1 MRNQLVSYRRN
12 QIDGAKP
19 AQILV
24 LLFQTAV
31 QRARTA
37 ILCCE
42 QSKDKER
49 GDAVRRLLDI
59 VIELRSTLDRSVGDI
74 ATNLNY
80 PELVGDA
87 RQVLETLVPRE
98 CEVRSRDGAWYAVCI
113 QPYRTLENVIDGVVI
128 TFIDISEQKQV
139 QEELRQANLYAR
151 AVVDTVREPLV
162 VLDGDLRV
170 QSANQSFYD
179 FFQVTAQQTEGQLVH
194 ELGDQPWDIAEL
206 RELLERIL
214 REDAVFNDFEVECE
228 FSTIGKRKMLLNARR
243 IPGEGGRPPL
253 ILLAMEDTGEGC

>member
-74 ATNLNY
+74 ATNLDALYDFVITTVVEAHAARDAAKFQSALDVLDVLRDAFTQAAKTVEAQGNQLVPLPAVKAHTGAGPSRTAA
-80 PELVGDA
+80 PEAPVPA
-87 RQVLETLVPRE
+87 RQPAGPLRMSDGGPAA
-98 CEVRSRDGAWYAVCI
+98 VRRYG
-113 QPYRTLENVIDGVVI
+113 
-128 TFIDISEQKQV
+128 
-139 QEELRQANLYAR
+139 
-151 AVVDTVREPLV
+151 
-162 VLDGDLRV
+162 
-170 QSANQSFYD
+170 SF
-179 FFQVTAQQTEGQLVH
+179 
-194 ELGDQPWDIAEL
+194 
-206 RELLERIL
+206 
-214 REDAVFNDFEVECE
+214 
-228 FSTIGKRKMLLNARR
+228 
-243 IPGEGGRPPL
+243 
-253 ILLAMEDTGEGC
+253 